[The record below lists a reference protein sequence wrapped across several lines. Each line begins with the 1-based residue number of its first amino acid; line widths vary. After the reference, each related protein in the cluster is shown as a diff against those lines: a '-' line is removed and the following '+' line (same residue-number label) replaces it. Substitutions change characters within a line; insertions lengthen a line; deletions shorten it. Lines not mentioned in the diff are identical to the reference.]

1 MAVVADKMKIKVKA
15 KEKDGIVKVKM
26 LVKHPMETGRRKDAQ
41 GVLIKVNHLTEV
53 KVEHQGNVLF
63 HGEFGMAVSKNPFMA
78 FAYKGAKGDKLS
90 ISSVDNLGLTGQAD
104 VTVK

>member
-1 MAVVADKMKIKVKA
+1 MKIKVKA

-53 KVEHQGNVLF
+53 KVEHQGTAELPGRVLF